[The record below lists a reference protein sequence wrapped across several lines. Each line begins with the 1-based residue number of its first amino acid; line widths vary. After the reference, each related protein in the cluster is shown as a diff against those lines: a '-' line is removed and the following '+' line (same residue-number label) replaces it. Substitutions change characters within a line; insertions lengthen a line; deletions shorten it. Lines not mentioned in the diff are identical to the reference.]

1 MTMNF
6 KQFFYKDYYEG
17 TYTVH
22 VNNRNEQRRINL
34 EKPDNEPDFKE
45 IKKWNKPVFDKANE
59 TLKNAPVNQADLN
72 LLSLD
77 GNQYTGFSLE
87 TVYPGLLI
95 GSGYTH
101 ETNNE
106 AEFKLGF
113 YFDHSTGLPCI
124 PGSSVKGMLRSAFPQ
139 FKTEKA
145 NPYSAFKA
153 ASEIQESKLNYIAT
167 LFGLES
173 DADKKR
179 TAHLLE
185 LVIFEGID
193 TPACQQK
200 SDAGKW
206 DEIEYLS
213 IYKRII
219 FHHAHISRAA
229 GNKIFEI
236 DTITPHHEN
245 PLKNPTP
252 LNFLK
257 IRPGVEFTFNFEM
270 PQGFSVDNISVAQ
283 IKEAFKTMLKD
294 LGIGAKTNVGY
305 GQFKQE

>member
-1 MTMNF
+1 MNF
-6 KQFFYKDYYEG
+6 KQFFYKDYYER
-17 TYTVH
+17 TYPVR
-22 VNNRNEQRRINL
+22 VNNNNEQRSIKL
-34 EKPDNEPDFKE
+34 EKPDNEQAFKE
-45 IKKWNKPVFDKANE
+45 IKIWNKPVFDKANE
-59 TLKNAPVNQADLN
+59 TLKNAPVSPADLN
-72 LLSLD
+72 LLALD
-77 GNQYTGFSLE
+77 GNQYSRFSLK

-145 NPYSAFKA
+145 NPYSDFKA
-153 ASEIQESKLNYIAT
+153 ASEIQESKLNYIVS
-167 LFGLES
+167 LFNLEG

-179 TAHLLE
+179 TVHLLE
-185 LVIFEGID
+185 LAIFEGID
-193 TPACQQK
+193 RPECLRK
-200 SDAGKW
+200 RDEGKW
-206 DEIEYLS
+206 DEIEYQS

-236 DTITPHHEN
+236 DTITPHREN

-257 IRPGVEFTFNFEM
+257 IKPGVEFTFNFEM
-270 PQGFSVDNISVAQ
+270 PQGFADSNISVVQ
-283 IKEAFKTMLKD
+283 IKEAFKTILKD